1 MLIPKV
7 LDKGNYMEYN
17 TNIALLYT
25 DQQRQAMLAIALF
38 EIRQIIQIFDELF
51 PELSDEGIGIG

>member
-1 MLIPKV
+1 
-7 LDKGNYMEYN
+7 MEYN

-51 PELSDEGIGIG
+51 QELSDEGLGLG

>member
-1 MLIPKV
+1 
-7 LDKGNYMEYN
+7 MEYN